1 MKPAPC
7 NSRLIVVGR
16 ANDLKRF
23 DRKSDWVREAG
34 ARYVELLESSPER
47 HAWQFETDEPP
58 LKFLK
63 TISAR
68 WSSQTFL
75 LDYDQEEQRIK
86 GLVKAKGGKLR
97 HHRVKY

>member
-7 NSRLIVVGR
+7 NSRLTIVGP
-16 ANDLKRF
+16 ASDLKRF

-34 ARYVELLESSPER
+34 ARYVELLEISPDR
-47 HAWQFETDEPP
+47 HSWQFETDEPP

-63 TISAR
+63 SISAR
-68 WSSQTFL
+68 WSSLTVL
-75 LDYDQEEQRIK
+75 LEYDWEDQRIK
-86 GLVKAKGGKLR
+86 GLVKAKKGKLR